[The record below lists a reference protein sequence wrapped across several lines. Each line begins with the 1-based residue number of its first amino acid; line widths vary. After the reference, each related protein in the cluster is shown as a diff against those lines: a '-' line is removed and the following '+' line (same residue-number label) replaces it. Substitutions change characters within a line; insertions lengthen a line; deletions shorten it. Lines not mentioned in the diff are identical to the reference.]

1 MQRKWDEIGVKDLF
15 MIGGLITVLSGFY
28 YTTDARI
35 ASLESSV
42 ESSSEDSSKVA
53 ILEERIANMD
63 RKIDFIYDVILA
75 SANKETL
82 IIPSDA
88 GL

>member
-1 MQRKWDEIGVKDLF
+1 MKINLDEIGVKDLF

-35 ASLESSV
+35 ASLESSM
-42 ESSSEDSSKVA
+42 EYHTEDSSKVA

>member
-1 MQRKWDEIGVKDLF
+1 MKIKLDEIGVKDLF

-35 ASLESSV
+35 ASLETSM

>member
-1 MQRKWDEIGVKDLF
+1 MKIKLDEIGVKDLF

-35 ASLESSV
+35 ASLESSM
-42 ESSSEDSSKVA
+42 ESSSKDSSKVA

>member
-1 MQRKWDEIGVKDLF
+1 MKIKLDEIGVKDLF
-15 MIGGLITVLSGFY
+15 MIGGLVTVLSGFY

-35 ASLESSV
+35 ASLESSM

>member
-1 MQRKWDEIGVKDLF
+1 MKIKLDEIGVKDLF

>member
-1 MQRKWDEIGVKDLF
+1 MEYH
-15 MIGGLITVLSGFY
+15 T
-28 YTTDARI
+28 
-35 ASLESSV
+35 
-42 ESSSEDSSKVA
+42 EDSSKVV

>member
-1 MQRKWDEIGVKDLF
+1 MTLIKWKQRAAQVKDYEN
-15 MIGGLITVLSGFY
+15 LILNG
-28 YTTDARI
+28 YTPTD
-35 ASLESSV
+35 
-42 ESSSEDSSKVA
+42 
-53 ILEERIANMD
+53 
-63 RKIDFIYDVILA
+63 IDFIYDVILA

>member
-1 MQRKWDEIGVKDLF
+1 MKIKLDEIGVKDLF

-35 ASLESSV
+35 ESLESSM
-42 ESSSEDSSKVA
+42 EYHTEDSSKVA

>member
-1 MQRKWDEIGVKDLF
+1 MKIKLDEIGVKDLF
-15 MIGGLITVLSGFY
+15 MIGGLIAVLSGFY

-35 ASLESSV
+35 ASLESSM

-82 IIPSDA
+82 VIPSDA

>member
-1 MQRKWDEIGVKDLF
+1 MKIKLDEIGVKDLF

-35 ASLESSV
+35 ASLESSM

>member
-1 MQRKWDEIGVKDLF
+1 MKIKLDEIGVKDLF

-35 ASLESSV
+35 ASLESSM

-82 IIPSDA
+82 VIPSDA